1 MTHPNRRQATG
12 HPAADQVLEGLADDV
27 VEEHAAADDGD
38 GDGARVGWHGG
49 DVTLNEVRNLM
60 LVIPEMSP
68 FDSLRI
74 TVASVTVNRS
84 AYSNPAIGWP
94 K

>member
-1 MTHPNRRQATG
+1 MTHPDRCQAPG

-27 VEEHAAADDGD
+27 VKEHAAADNGD
-38 GDGARVGWHGG
+38 SDGARVGWHGG
-49 DVTLNEVRNLM
+49 DVILNAVRNLRLM
-60 LVIPEMSP
+60 IPEMRP

-74 TVASVTVNRS
+74 TAASVTVYRS
-84 AYSNPAIGWP
+84 VYSNPAIGWP